1 MSDTA
6 AAEWL
11 LFEGGPP
18 RKLQSWL
25 GLVRAGN
32 AHVVRR
38 ALLSVAIAWLPLVV
52 LTGIRG
58 DLLRADWANSFI
70 LDFGAHTRFL
80 IATPLLILAESICV
94 YRLAAIARQFVR
106 SGLIAEAD
114 RFRYEKAVSSTRR
127 LTNSTVA
134 EVLAPVLAY
143 GFVAMFLFLKLSVDV
158 PLWRGT
164 VRAGALTPSPAGWW
178 SMLVSTPI
186 LLILL
191 FGWIWRVC
199 LWTRFLWLMNRI
211 ELRLI
216 PSHPDRAGGLK
227 FVGISLEGF
236 TPLAFAMGVIG
247 AGPAINRVLQHG
259 ASPLEF
265 KYQIVGVVAFV
276 LVLFAGPLLLFARR
290 LLHEQ
295 HRGILEYGGLTA
307 RLGEQ
312 FERKWLMMRQ
322 ALNKGAL
329 EVPDFSATTDLN
341 SITANVYAMYTVPLD
356 LKRLILLAGAALL
369 PFLPLVLLVAPLNVI
384 LKKVVDVLL

>member
-1 MSDTA
+1 MSDAA

-25 GLVRAGN
+25 GLVRAGE
-32 AHVVRR
+32 AHVTRR
-38 ALLSVAIAWLPLVV
+38 ALLAVTIGWLPLVV
-52 LTGIRG
+52 LTAIRG
-58 DLLRADWANSFI
+58 DLLRADRANSFI
-70 LDFGAHTRFL
+70 LDFGTHTRFL
-80 IATPLLILAESICV
+80 IATPLLVLAESVCV

-114 RFRYEKAVSSTRR
+114 RFRYEQAVSSTRR

-134 EVLAPVLAY
+134 EIAALVLAY
-143 GFVAMFLFLKLSVDV
+143 GLIAMFLLMRMSVDV

-164 VRAGALTPSPAGWW
+164 VSGGALTPSPAGWW
-178 SMLVSTPI
+178 SILVSTPI

-191 FGWIWRVC
+191 LGWLWRIC

-216 PSHPDRAGGLK
+216 PAHPDRAAGLK
-227 FVGISLEGF
+227 FVCISLEGF
-236 TPLAFAMGVIG
+236 TPLAFAIGVIG
-247 AGPAINRVLQHG
+247 AGPVINRVLHYG
-259 ASPLEF
+259 ASPLDF

-276 LVLFAGPLLLFARR
+276 LALFAGPLLLFARR

-307 RLGEQ
+307 RLGDQ
-312 FERKWLMMRQ
+312 FERKWVVMRQ

-329 EVPDFSATTDLN
+329 EVPDFSAMTDLN
-341 SITANVYAMYTVPLD
+341 SITANVYTMYTLPLD
-356 LKRLILLAGAALL
+356 LKRLILLAGATLV